1 MSTVGPWRPDA
12 PGDSSGSR
20 RRPIFR
26 RRSSGRGGDTTL
38 ESPMVRGRLAARV
51 RIAEG
56 VVIFMVT
63 LLLFGFWRLQVV
75 HAAHYMELA
84 ENNRRRNLVVRAPRG
99 LITDRNGLLLAA
111 NRPAFNVAIVRE
123 ELTEGDATLEW
134 LAPILGRAP
143 EELRERLDRRQ
154 QGIPVF
160 QPVVIADDIDQA
172 MVAAIEARS
181 LEHPGVIVQAEHKR
195 QYPKGLVAAHVLGQV
210 GEINR
215 AQLDAWE
222 PGRYRAGD
230 IVGQNGVE
238 RVYNSALAGRAGDE
252 QVQVNSAGRTM
263 RVVNQVP
270 PQPGDRLTLTIDL
283 PLQQHAEALLEGRA
297 GAIVA
302 LDVKTGG
309 VLALASAPTY
319 DPNMFARR
327 IATGEW
333 QALMNDPANPLQNRA
348 LQSSYPPGSTFKL
361 LTAIA
366 GLENGAITPETT
378 VTCNGGGTYFGQY
391 RRCNAVHGT
400 VNLESAIGRSCN
412 VYFYNIGEKIGR
424 EAILEVAQRYGFG
437 SPTGIDL
444 LDEGSGILPT
454 DEWVE
459 QRPGEDR
466 GNWWPGETIGLAI
479 GQGPIDVTP
488 LQLAHMVAT
497 LASGTS
503 ITPHL
508 VMAEEDPAG
517 RPVPVPRPETIDV
530 HLNPLHQQAILRG
543 MSAAVNHRAPWMGTA
558 WRARSLDVEIG
569 GKTGS
574 AQVASLEASGP
585 SATRPEELQTHA
597 WFVGVAP
604 IDDPQVAIAVFI
616 EHGGGGGAAAAPVG
630 GELLASYFAR
640 RAEADQ

>member
-12 PGDSSGSR
+12 PEDSSGSR

-26 RRSSGRGGDTTL
+26 RKGKPRAETTL
-38 ESPMVRGRLAARV
+38 ESPMIRSRLAGRV
-51 RIAEG
+51 RVAEG
-56 VVIFMVT
+56 LVILLVT

-75 HAAHYMELA
+75 HASHYIELA

-99 LITDRNGLLLAA
+99 LISDRNGMLIAA

-123 ELTEGDATLEW
+123 ELQDRGATLDW
-134 LAPILGRAP
+134 LAGVLRLTPAEMERRL
-143 EELRERLDRRQ
+143 EERQ
-154 QGIPVF
+154 QGLPVF
-160 QPVVIADDIDQA
+160 QPVVIADDIEQA
-172 MVAAIEARS
+172 LVSAIEARA
-181 LEHPGVIVQAEHKR
+181 LEYPGVIVQAEHKR
-195 QYPKGLVAAHVLGQV
+195 QYPKGLVAAHVLGMV

-215 AQLDAWE
+215 RQLDTWE

-238 RVYNSALAGRAGDE
+238 RVYNGSLAGRAGDE
-252 QVQVNSAGRTM
+252 QVQVNSAGRTV

-270 PQPGDRLTLTIDL
+270 PQPGNALTLTLDL
-283 PLQQHAEALLEGRA
+283 PLQQHAEALLAGRK

-327 IATGEW
+327 FSTGEW
-333 QALMNDPANPLQNRA
+333 EALNNDPTNPLQNRA
-348 LQSSYPPGSTFKL
+348 LQSSFAPGSTFKL
-361 LTAIA
+361 LVAVA

-378 VTCNGGGTYFGQY
+378 VNCTGGRNYYGQY

-412 VYFYNIGEKIGR
+412 VYFYNIGERVGN
-424 EAILEVAQRYGFG
+424 EAIVAVAQRYGLG
-437 SPTGIDL
+437 ARTGIDL
-444 LDEGSGILPT
+444 LNESPGILPT
-454 DEWVE
+454 EEWIAR
-459 QRPGEDR
+459 RPRPDAGR
-466 GNWWPGETIGLAI
+466 WYPGETIGLAI
-479 GQGPIDVTP
+479 GQGPIDTTP
-488 LQLAHMVAT
+488 LQLAHAVAT

-508 VMAEEDPAG
+508 IVAEEDPMG
-517 RPVPVPRPETIDV
+517 RPLPVPRPESLDV
-530 HLNPLHQQAILRG
+530 HLDPLHRQAILRG
-543 MSAAVNHRAPWMGTA
+543 MSAAVNKLGSARRAQSP
-558 WRARSLDVEIG
+558 DFEIG

-574 AQVASLEASGP
+574 AQVASLEATGP
-585 SATRPEELQTHA
+585 EEGRPEELRTHA

-604 IDDPQVAIAVFI
+604 VDDPQIAIAVFI
-616 EHGGGGGAAAAPVG
+616 EHGGGGGTAAAPVG
-630 GELLASYFAR
+630 GELLAAYLAR
-640 RAEADQ
+640 RAEAQQ